1 MSTSALNVATPR
13 PRETGY
19 PGWGLMAFFAVGI
32 GIMAIAPYLTFNPA
46 DFNGPIERFQSEPAT
61 LAFPRWLFCGCGQD

>member
-1 MSTSALNVATPR
+1 
-13 PRETGY
+13 
-19 PGWGLMAFFAVGI
+19 MAFFAVGI